1 MRILFIG
8 NSYTYFNDLPRI
20 FEKLA
25 RYSGVDVTVDSVT
38 RGGWYLHKYL
48 DVENEHAA
56 KLRELAAQHHY
67 DICVLQEQSLAPAI
81 GFPVFQDGVMR
92 ITQFLSSAADRFVLY
107 ATWGRKEGH
116 PALAEHGLTP
126 VSMMEAL
133 EESYC
138 RVGAQIGAA
147 VALVGRN
154 FASIRQA
161 LPELELY
168 DPDRTHPS
176 YAGSC
181 IAALTLYRRIFGV
194 LPEQTGSLQL
204 DKAEL
209 DTILEIVANQKML

>member
-8 NSYTYFNDLPRI
+8 NSYTYYNDLPHI

-25 RYSGVDVTVDSVT
+25 LDSALDVTVDSVT
-38 RGGWYLHKYL
+38 RGGWFLHKYL

-56 KLRELAAQHHY
+56 KLRELVSRQHY
-67 DICVLQEQSLAPAI
+67 DVCVLQEQSLAPAI

-116 PALAEHGLTP
+116 PALAEHGLST

-138 RVGAQIGAA
+138 RIGGRIGAD

-154 FASIRQA
+154 FASVQKA
-161 LPELELY
+161 LPDLELY

-181 IAALTLYRRIFGV
+181 VAALTLYRCIFGG
-194 LPEQTGSLQL
+194 LPTDTGSLRL
-204 DKAEL
+204 DKADLEA
-209 DTILEIVANQKML
+209 ILELVANQRKL